1 MKIDRIEIYPLVGV
15 LDEPFGWSQRWT
27 DRRQQTVVRVTC
39 DDGVYGWG
47 ETGGHHETL
56 PMYRALAASVIGE
69 DPVRRGAIWN
79 RTVGAVYQGGGYAGM
94 ATSWLSALDMALHDL
109 LARAQGVPVSE
120 LLGGRMRDSV
130 EVYATGL
137 YYTPDDLDD
146 KTWQRFIDEG
156 VGYAE
161 AGFHGMKM
169 KIGGLTMREDADR
182 VHALRRAV
190 GDDVRIMVDANEAY
204 DPMTALRMADMM
216 ADADLTW
223 FEEACGSRNLADNL
237 YVTERSPIPTSGGES
252 MRTRRDGAQ
261 MMRERVYD
269 ILQPE
274 ICAVGGTSELKFV
287 AGMAEAFNV
296 RFVPHFWGTGISFAS
311 ILHVLST
318 VPVFPPAAVSE
329 PYVNE
334 VLTEFDQT
342 PHPIREVLTDPF
354 FTQTGGR
361 VEVPSVPG
369 LGIEV
374 NEDALTSLLDGEM
387 ADVRA
392 E

>member
-1 MKIDRIEIYPLVGV
+1 MKIDRIEIFPLVGM
-15 LDEPFGWSQRWT
+15 LSEPFGWSQRWT
-27 DRRQQTVVRVTC
+27 DRRAQTVFRVTS
-39 DDGVYGWG
+39 DDGCYGWG
-47 ETGGHHETL
+47 ETGGNHETL
-56 PMYRALAASVIGE
+56 PMYRALAESVVGE
-69 DPVRRGAIWN
+69 DPMRRGAIWN
-79 RTVGAVYQGGGYAGM
+79 RVIGDVYQGGGYAGM
-94 ATSWLSALDMALHDL
+94 ATSFLSALDMALHDL
-109 LARAQGVPVSE
+109 LARAQAVPVSE

-130 EVYATGL
+130 AAYATGL
-137 YYTPDDLDD
+137 YYTPDDLTD
-146 KTWQRFIDEG
+146 KTWARFLEEG
-156 VGYAE
+156 QGYVE
-161 AGFHGMKM
+161 QGFTGMKM
-169 KIGGLTMREDADR
+169 KIGGLPLKEDADR

-204 DPMTALRMADMM
+204 DPMTALRMAHMI
-216 ADADLTW
+216 ADADVTW
-223 FEEACGSRNLADNL
+223 FEEACGSRNLVDNR

-261 MMRERVYD
+261 MMRDRVYD

-274 ICAVGGTSELKFV
+274 ICAVGGISELKFV

-318 VPVFPPAAVSE
+318 VPVFPHAAVSE

-334 VLTEFDQT
+334 VVTEFDQT
-342 PHPIREVLTDPF
+342 PHPIREVLTEPF
-354 FTQTGGR
+354 FRQDGSSR
-361 VEVPSVPG
+361 VEVPNAPG

-374 NEDALTSLLDGEM
+374 NEGALKSLLEGES

-392 E
+392 